1 MPPESDEPEE
11 ASPPVSLALSAPE
24 RAVLSALRGAGAL
37 AVEEEAL
44 PSQTGL
50 SLEAIR
56 GALQRLRSKGLVS
69 VEEEHR
75 EEVRITPRGEA
86 GLATGLPERRL
97 LDALLRR
104 GTPMTP
110 GDVESEGLE
119 GEERSAAIGLLRR
132 RGFLSD
138 GIPFQLKPGH
148 PDPAVRFPEE
158 AALAAIRDGSAG
170 PPDAG
175 GVKDLRR
182 RGLVDTDHRSTK
194 RWQPS
199 EEGKR
204 SVLLDDASLLGSVTQ
219 AMLQDGAWQNAE
231 FRPYDVR
238 ATVPYVAGARPH
250 RYSAWLREFEEIL
263 IGLGFEQSEGPLLET
278 EFWNCDVLFMP
289 QHHPA
294 RSIHDAFGV
303 LGVEGKLPPTEL
315 LERVAA
321 VHEGRPLPG
330 EAKPIT
336 PGWRAPYDRSV
347 AKRLTLRSQTTSVSA
362 RYLARHPKPPF
373 RMFSLDRNFRVEAV
387 DATHHIDFTQC
398 EGVLGENGTSL
409 RDLVGVF
416 QALADAIGIRDL
428 RIRPGY
434 FPFTEPSVEGYV
446 KHPRLGWIEVF
457 PGGMLRPEVTRPLG
471 IDVPVAAWGIGVM
484 RLAMVSLGVSDIREL
499 FEDDLE
505 TLTGGPR

>member
-1 MPPESDEPEE
+1 MSPEPDDREEPV
-11 ASPPVSLALSAPE
+11 APVSLTLSGPE
-24 RAVLSALRGAGAL
+24 RTVLSALRAAGAL
-37 AVEEEAL
+37 AIEEEAL
-44 PSQTGL
+44 PGPTGL
-50 SLEAIR
+50 TLETVR

-75 EEVRITPRGEA
+75 EEVRLTPRGEA
-86 GLATGLPERRL
+86 ALVAGLPERRL

-104 GTPMTP
+104 AAPMRP
-110 GDVESEGLE
+110 EDVESEGLE

-132 RGFLSD
+132 RGFLAE
-138 GIPFQLKPGH
+138 GVPFQLKPGH

-158 AALAAIRDGSAG
+158 VALASIREGPA
-170 PPDAG
+170 PPDPTV
-175 GVKDLRR
+175 VKDLRR
-182 RGLVDTDHRSTK
+182 RGLVDLDHRSTK

-199 EEGKR
+199 EEGKHA
-204 SVLLDDASLLGSVTQ
+204 VLVDDAALLGSVTP
-219 AMLQDGAWQNAE
+219 ALLRDGGWQNSA

-238 ATVPYVAGARPH
+238 AAVPYVAGARPH
-250 RYSAWLREFEEIL
+250 RYAAWLREFEEIL
-263 IGLGFEQSEGPLLET
+263 IGLGFEQAEGPILET

-289 QHHPA
+289 QQHPA
-294 RSIHDAFGV
+294 RSIHDAFQV
-303 LGVEGKLPPTEL
+303 RAVEGKLPPEEL

-321 VHEGRPLPG
+321 VHEGRALPG
-330 EAKPIT
+330 EAKPFT

-373 RMFSLDRNFRVEAV
+373 RMFSLDRNFRVESV

-398 EGVLGENGTSL
+398 EGILGGEGTSL

-416 QALADAIGIRDL
+416 QSLADAIGIRDL

-457 PGGMLRPEVTRPLG
+457 PGGIFRPEVTRPLG

-499 FEDDLE
+499 FQDDLE
-505 TLTGGPR
+505 VLTGGPR